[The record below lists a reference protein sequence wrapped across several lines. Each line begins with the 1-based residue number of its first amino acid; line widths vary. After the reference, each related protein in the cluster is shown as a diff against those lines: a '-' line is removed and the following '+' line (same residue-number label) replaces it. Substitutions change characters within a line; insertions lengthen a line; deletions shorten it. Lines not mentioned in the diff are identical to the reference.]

1 MHGKGGP
8 PTGGTSLSNFSS
20 LQKGLRIPLTRS
32 TLVLLFLFLFLIVI
46 GCTPLK
52 SLALR
57 SGDDEVLAVYPFAN
71 GETFSV
77 RYIHSVQ
84 KTPVIEVF
92 FINTE
97 GVIEL
102 RETIYEDFGA
112 GLPFLV
118 DGKKIFSSGGG
129 KFRISGYAQPLG
141 QIIFRIGRFADYH
154 LLLSDEEI
162 PFTRFGMPGS
172 PLCFRGEVRPLLF
185 SFFSH

>member
-1 MHGKGGP
+1 M
-8 PTGGTSLSNFSS
+8 T
-20 LQKGLRIPLTRS
+20 
-32 TLVLLFLFLFLIVI
+32 VFLFLIVI
-46 GCTPLK
+46 CCTPLE

-57 SGDDEVLAVYPFAN
+57 DEKGELLAVYPLAN
-71 GETFSV
+71 GELFSV

-92 FINTE
+92 SITTE

-112 GLPFLV
+112 GLPFIV
-118 DGKKIFSSGGG
+118 DGKKVFSSGGG

-154 LLLSDEEI
+154 LLLRNEEI
-162 PFTRFGMPGS
+162 PFTRFGTPGK
-172 PLCFRGEVRPLLF
+172 PLCFRGEVRPLFF
-185 SFFSH
+185 SFFSP

>member
-1 MHGKGGP
+1 M
-8 PTGGTSLSNFSS
+8 
-20 LQKGLRIPLTRS
+20 IA
-32 TLVLLFLFLFLIVI
+32 
-46 GCTPLK
+46 CTPIK

-57 SGDDEVLAVYPFAN
+57 SGDNELLAVYPLAN
-71 GETFSV
+71 GEMFSV

-118 DGKKIFSSGGG
+118 DGKKVFSSGGG

-154 LLLSDEEI
+154 LLLRSEEI
-162 PFTRFGMPGS
+162 PFTRFGTPGK
-172 PLCFRGEVRPLLF
+172 PLAFRGEVRPLLF
-185 SFFSH
+185 SFFY

>member
-1 MHGKGGP
+1 M
-8 PTGGTSLSNFSS
+8 
-20 LQKGLRIPLTRS
+20 
-32 TLVLLFLFLFLIVI
+32 I

-52 SLALR
+52 SLILR
-57 SGDDEVLAVYPFAN
+57 SGDDEVLAVFPLAK

-84 KTPVIEVF
+84 KTPVLEVF

-97 GVIEL
+97 GDIEL

-118 DGKKIFSSGGG
+118 DGSKVFSSGGG

-141 QIIFRIGRFADYH
+141 EITFRIGRFADYH
-154 LLLSDEEI
+154 LLLRNKEI
-162 PFTRFGMPGS
+162 PFTRFGTPGK
-172 PLCFRGEVRPLLF
+172 PLSFRGEVRPLLF